1 MSILQGKEYRKKRGG
16 QSIGVG
22 GRRRPLSKG
31 GRLGENREGELL
43 RREKKLLLKESP
55 KKKSRGPCPL
65 ALTSTQSR
73 IELMG

>member
-1 MSILQGKEYRKKRGG
+1 MSILQGREYRKRRGG

-43 RREKKLLLKESP
+43 RREKTPTKGEFLSSLLRL
-55 KKKSRGPCPL
+55 L
-65 ALTSTQSR
+65 QWNMM
-73 IELMG
+73 I